1 MAKSL
6 RFVDLGEFFTEMFNF
21 TKGAKFAQLYT
32 LTDVSLPKSNQYHG
46 RVTKQSCINV
56 QLNFNYANAVN
67 NMREKEGKERDFTPA
82 AIKWGTRIPYTPLIM
97 HTRKGETEQTAY
109 LMTRVLRFNPPAYFI
124 DGKQVLDIPTLDEI
138 KDDLASYS
146 NKEHQGVDQEVII
159 RTYKLSSIKA
169 ITLDGETLVV
179 EK

>member
-1 MAKSL
+1 MAKRL

-21 TKGAKFAQLYT
+21 SKGAKFAQLYT
-32 LTDVSLPKSNQYHG
+32 LTEVPLPKSNQYHG

-56 QLNFNYANAVN
+56 QLNFNYSNAVN
-67 NMREKEGKERDFTPA
+67 NQLEKEGKSRDFSAGKLP
-82 AIKWGTRIPYTPLIM
+82 WGTRISGTPLLM
-97 HTRKGETEQTAY
+97 HTKKGSTEPTAY
-109 LMTRVLRFNPPAYFI
+109 LVARVLRFLAPTYFL
-124 DGKQVLDIPTLDEI
+124 DGLQVLDLPILEAI
-138 KDDLASYS
+138 KEDLGSYS
-146 NKEHQGVDQEVII
+146 NAEHQGVEKEIVI